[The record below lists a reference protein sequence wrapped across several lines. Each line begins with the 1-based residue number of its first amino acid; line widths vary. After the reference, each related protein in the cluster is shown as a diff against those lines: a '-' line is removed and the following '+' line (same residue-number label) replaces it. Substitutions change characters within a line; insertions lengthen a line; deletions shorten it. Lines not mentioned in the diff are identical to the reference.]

1 MWEKLINGAIKYPIS
16 FTSDFIPLIPIIAG
30 FFYYKYLSK
39 ESRLLFYF
47 TILYFLIAIYS
58 LWENLLGKNN
68 LYLFNLSDLLE
79 IIFISIIFYQLNHQK
94 TKRILIL
101 VLLLVSV
108 AIGIYEF
115 DFNDFAYFPYVIN
128 RIFYLIFVFIY
139 FHTLLSETVVKN
151 ILIHPPFWLCAGLV
165 VYSTGSLLIFLFG
178 KHLLSKNALDELFVP
193 FYDIICITNFICRIL
208 IAGSFVVSKFDKQ

>member
-1 MWEKLINGAIKYPIS
+1 MWEKLIDAIAKYPIS
-16 FTSDFIPLIPIIAG
+16 FVSDIIALIPIIAG
-30 FFYYKYLSK
+30 IIYYKYLLK
-39 ESRLLFYF
+39 ESRLLLYF
-47 TILYFLIAIYS
+47 TIIYFLIAIYS
-58 LWENLLGKNN
+58 IWTSLLLENN
-68 LYLFNLSDLLE
+68 LALFNLSDLLE

-101 VLLLVSV
+101 ALFLISV
-108 AIGIYEF
+108 GIGIYKF
-115 DFNDFAYFPYVIN
+115 DFKDFAYFPYVIN

-151 ILIHPPFWLCAGLV
+151 ILIHPPFWLCAGLI

-178 KHLLSKNALDELFVP
+178 KHLLSINAPDELFGP
-193 FYDIICITNFICRIL
+193 FYDIVCITNIIFRIL